1 MSKKTK
7 GYRCK
12 TRRKLKKNSL
22 THVTDFMKEFNVGDK
37 VLIKI
42 DSSVQT
48 GHPHPRFNGRS
59 GIISG
64 MQGNSYLVDI
74 VDITKKKTLIVSP
87 IHLKPL

>member
-1 MSKKTK
+1 MTTKTH

-12 TRRKLKKNSL
+12 TRRKLKKRGL

-48 GHPHPRFNGRS
+48 GHPHPRFNNRTGLVK
-59 GIISG
+59 G
-64 MQGNSYLVDI
+64 MQGNSYLVEIMDI
-74 VDITKKKTLIVSP
+74 NKKKTMIVSP
-87 IHLKPL
+87 IHLKPQ